1 MNKCCYS
8 YIYTQG
14 FDEIKN
20 KLVDQNKDKFFSIT
34 NLLES
39 MKETHSTMK
48 AITVKIM
55 FDETRDFVSDVVSKN

>member
-48 AITVKIM
+48 DITVKSI